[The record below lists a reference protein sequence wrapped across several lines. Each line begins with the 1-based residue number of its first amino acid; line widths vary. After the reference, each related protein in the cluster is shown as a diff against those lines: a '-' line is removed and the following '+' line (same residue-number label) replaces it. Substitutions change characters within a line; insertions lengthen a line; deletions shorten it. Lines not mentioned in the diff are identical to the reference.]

1 MNQKQVHIE
10 GKKAI
15 KNKKRKILFGK
26 PVVSLL
32 NYQGMVKLNNFLKK
46 GKDYI
51 LQKELGVQ

>member
-1 MNQKQVHIE
+1 MV
-10 GKKAI
+10 KKAI

-51 LQKELGVQ
+51 LQKELGVK

>member
-1 MNQKQVHIE
+1 MV
-10 GKKAI
+10 KKAI
-15 KNKKRKILFGK
+15 KNKKRKILLGK

-51 LQKELGVQ
+51 LQKELGVK